1 MLPANKRSITPIVS
15 NSFAL
20 LFKNTHRSRDPRTTR
35 YGDQPVRLG
44 PRFSNYSWFWSGS
57 VRNIKMFLGPVQDL
71 KNSWSGPGPRTVPN
85 RLFPDQLVL
94 DRWSLHCSSIW
105 HSPSYSK
112 MIRELM
118 IKSTTVHGS
127 PRFLT
132 EIMVHFVT
140 LFRVVY
146 CEFILFLI
154 QISIYSCLEMF

>member
-20 LFKNTHRSRDPRTTR
+20 LFKNTHRRRGPRSTR
-35 YGDQPVRLG
+35 YGDQPVQDFQIIR
-44 PRFSNYSWFWSGS
+44 GS
-57 VRNIKMFLGPVQDL
+57 GPVQQGWTEPL
-71 KNSWSGPGPRTVPN
+71 GPGPIGFGPWI
-85 RLFPDQLVL
+85 P
-94 DRWSLHCSSIW
+94 SLLLNLTQ
-105 HSPSYSK
+105 PSCSK
-112 MIRELM
+112 MIRDLM
-118 IKSTTVHGS
+118 IKRTTVHGS